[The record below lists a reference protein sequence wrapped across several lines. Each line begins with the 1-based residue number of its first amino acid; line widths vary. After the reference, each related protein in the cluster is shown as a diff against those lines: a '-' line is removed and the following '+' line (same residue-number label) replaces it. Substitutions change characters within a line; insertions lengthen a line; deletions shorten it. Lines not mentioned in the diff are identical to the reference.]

1 MVKMHP
7 NAPFYSKLSGLPG
20 GGGGGGVPPDPQKA
34 QPYGAH

>member
-7 NAPFYSKLSGLPG
+7 NAPFYSKFSGLPG
-20 GGGGGGVPPDPQKA
+20 GGEGGAPDPQKA